1 MKELFKHIK
10 SDKIIKWGVIL
21 ASTLVI
27 LETAYILIA
36 YTSLPPFLPIYN
48 QMPWGESRLGSKIEI
63 FLPVLITV
71 AYIVINLF
79 LITRLYTRMPLA
91 SRILS
96 ITTLLIS
103 VLSCIFITRTL
114 FLIL

>member
-10 SDKIIKWGVIL
+10 TDKIVKWGIIL
-21 ASTLVI
+21 ASSLLILQTLY
-27 LETAYILIA
+27 LLLS
-36 YTSLPPFLPIYN
+36 YTSLPPYLPLYN

-63 FLPVLITV
+63 FLPIIITV
-71 AYIVINLF
+71 AFISVNIFFIV
-79 LITRLYTRMPLA
+79 RLYTRMPLA

-96 ITTLLIS
+96 ITTLLIT

-114 FLIL
+114 LLIV